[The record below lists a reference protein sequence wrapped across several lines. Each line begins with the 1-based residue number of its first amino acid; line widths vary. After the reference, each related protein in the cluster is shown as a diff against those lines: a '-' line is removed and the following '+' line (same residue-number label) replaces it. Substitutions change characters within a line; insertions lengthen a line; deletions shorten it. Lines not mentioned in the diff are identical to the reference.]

1 MEWTGGEIEM
11 LIEWYSQ
18 FPFLFDAKQA
28 DYHNK
33 IKRIDVSSCDEWR
46 HLLNELSERLYVHTQ
61 KVAETLLFR
70 AL

>member
-1 MEWTGGEIEM
+1 MEWTGGKIEM

-33 IKRIDVSSCDEWR
+33 IKRSACLSCDEWR
-46 HLLNELSERLYVHTQ
+46 HLLNELSERLDVHAQ
-61 KVAETLLFR
+61 KVAETLLVR